1 MSRTDAFIHYGLVA
15 DIGGTNARFAL
26 VASGSS
32 SSSRPEIMRQQV
44 LRCDDYPSL
53 EEAIRVYYKA
63 VAVPAESVIAATIA
77 VAGPVHN
84 DIFEMTNNHWRFS
97 QSAVRKALRYEHFAL
112 INDFTALAWSVPCL
126 LESEYVTVG
135 GGAAQPGGVV
145 GIVGPGTGLGV
156 GGFVRGEKEFIALE
170 TEGGHAGFA
179 PCDEIE
185 TKILGI
191 LQREFGRVS
200 NERLLSGP
208 GLINIYRALAM
219 IRQEPLR
226 DMTAADIT
234 DAAVRRSDL
243 LCTETLNRFCSILG
257 NVAGDLALV
266 LGARGGVYIAGGIV
280 PKFIE
285 FLRAGDFR
293 ERFEAKGR
301 FQGYNAGIATR
312 VITADYP
319 GLLGAAAHL
328 LNKQRATG

>member
-1 MSRTDAFIHYGLVA
+1 MSRINSSMHYGLVA

-26 VASGSS
+26 VEFDGSRI
-32 SSSRPEIMRQQV
+32 RPEIMRQQV

-53 EEAIRVYYKA
+53 EEAILAYYKA
-63 VAVPAESVIAATIA
+63 VAVAAERVIAATIA

-97 QSAVRKALRYEHFAL
+97 QSAVRKTLGYEHFVL

-126 LESEYVTVG
+126 TEQEYVAIG
-135 GGAAQPGGVV
+135 GGAAQASSVV

-156 GGFVRGEKEFIALE
+156 GGFVRGEKEFIALQ

-208 GLINIYRALAM
+208 GLVNLYRALAV
-219 IRQEPLR
+219 IRQEPAR
-226 DMTAADIT
+226 NMTAVEIT
-234 DAAVRRSDL
+234 DAAIQRGDL
-243 LCTETLNRFCSILG
+243 LCTETLKRFCSILG
-257 NVAGDLALV
+257 NVAGDLALT
-266 LGARGGVYIAGGIV
+266 LGARGGIYIAGGIV

-285 FLRAGDFR
+285 FLQASDFR

-312 VITADYP
+312 VIIADYP

-328 LNKQRATG
+328 LNTHSAAG